1 VRRFAIFIVLAASL
15 FAGGVR
21 QAHADMVTLSAT
33 FVASGFR
40 SGAPV
45 DPVMGAYSITFDNRS
60 EISEQTTG
68 ITLSNLNFSID
79 SPPGFFYN
87 PEFDLLIIGSSLHT
101 VLTVHRSTND
111 FFLTVSRASTR
122 HPIGVHLVY
131 AQEGS
136 DIFEGSASITP
147 VPEPTTLGLVLVG
160 GIVAGLRLRLR
171 KSDISAT

>member
-1 VRRFAIFIVLAASL
+1 MRPVPTLVFAASL
-15 FAGGVR
+15 FFAGGGG
-21 QAHADMVTLSAT
+21 QAYADTITLSAT

-60 EISEQTTG
+60 PISEQTTG
-68 ITLSNLNFSID
+68 ITLSHLNFSID
-79 SPPGFFYN
+79 SLPGFFYN
-87 PEFDLLIIGSSLHT
+87 PEFDLLIIGSSLHD
-101 VLTVHRSTND
+101 VLTVHRATND

-136 DIFEGSASITP
+136 DIFEGFASVTP
-147 VPEPTTLGLVLVG
+147 VPEPTTLGLVLLG
-160 GIVAGLRLRLR
+160 GILARLGLRAT